1 MLSLNAE
8 PEPPA
13 PSPSST
19 SIPRAYRNFT
29 FGTGMWFGGWGML
42 QVLFSWLVVGELQAR
57 EELVGIAQL
66 ALMFPA
72 LFFLLIGGVVA
83 DRVDRRRL
91 LTGLQLAA
99 GGLAAALAAAV
110 WAGAL
115 SFSLVI
121 GFALTMGTVSALS
134 FPARDAMLYD
144 VAGENLM
151 RAVTGITLIQFIGQ
165 GIGQLLAGSAR
176 YLGSATALTL
186 ESLLFAVGALGFLQL
201 PRSISLR
208 TGRAGPVR
216 PAELLEGIREV
227 VRSPVLRPV
236 WLLVTAVGLFF
247 AGPYFVVF
255 PLLNREYFGGDVG
268 ELSLIYMTFP
278 AGSILGLILLWRRGQ
293 VRRPGRAIALAES
306 IAALCLLTISA
317 GIPFAATLAVG
328 TVWGVCGAFFI
339 STARTVFQENASD
352 AHRARVLSVH
362 MLAVLG
368 AGSLGSP
375 LAGFLAG
382 QLGTLA
388 TFAFCG
394 IAMLVFVALVCLF
407 TDIWAYE

>member
-1 MLSLNAE
+1 MTCLD
-8 PEPPA
+8 PPPDA
-13 PSPSST
+13 PVPPSST
-19 SIPRAYRNFT
+19 PRADRHFT

-57 EELVGIAQL
+57 EELVGLAQL
-66 ALMFPA
+66 ALTFPA
-72 LFFLLIGGVVA
+72 LFFLLIGGALA

-91 LTGLQLAA
+91 LTGLQLSAA
-99 GGLAAALAAAV
+99 GLAAALAAAV

-115 SFSLVI
+115 TFSLLI
-121 GFALTMGTVSALS
+121 GFALGMGTVSALS
-134 FPARDAMLYD
+134 FPARDALLYD
-144 VAGENLM
+144 VAGQNLM
-151 RAVTGITLIQFIGQ
+151 RAVTGITLVQFVGQ

-186 ESLLFAVGALGFLQL
+186 ESLLFAAGAVGFFRIPGA
-201 PRSISLR
+201 ISVR
-208 TGRAGPVR
+208 AKHAGPVR

-227 VRSPVLRPV
+227 IRSPVLRPV
-236 WLLVTAVGLFF
+236 CLLVTAVGLFF

-278 AGSILGLILLWRRGQ
+278 AGSILGLILLWTRGH
-293 VRRPGRAIALAES
+293 VRRPGRAIALAEA
-306 IAALCLLTISA
+306 IAALSLITISV
-317 GIPFAATLAVG
+317 GIPFVPTLVAG

-352 AHRARVLSVH
+352 EHRARVLSVH

-368 AGSLGSP
+368 AGTLGSP
-375 LAGFLAG
+375 LAGFLAA
-382 QLGTLA
+382 QLGTLGA
-388 TFAFCG
+388 FAFCG
-394 IAMLVFVALVCLF
+394 LAMLVFVALVCLF
-407 TDIWAYE
+407 TDIWSYE

>member
-1 MLSLNAE
+1 MLPSEA
-8 PEPPA
+8 PPDA
-13 PSPSST
+13 PVPTSSSV
-19 SIPRAYRNFT
+19 SIPRAYRDFT
-29 FGTGMWFGGWGML
+29 FGTGMWFGSWGML
-42 QVLFSWLVVGELQAR
+42 QVLFSWLVVGELQAS
-57 EELVGIAQL
+57 EELVGLAQL

-72 LFFLLIGGVVA
+72 LFFLLIGGAVA

-91 LTGLQLAA
+91 LVGLQLAA

-110 WAGAL
+110 WAGEL
-115 SFSLVI
+115 RFSLVI
-121 GFALTMGTVSALS
+121 AFALTMGTVSALA
-134 FPARDAMLYD
+134 FPARDALLYD
-144 VAGENLM
+144 VAGKNLM
-151 RAVTGITLIQFIGQ
+151 RAVAGITLTQFIGQ
-165 GIGQLLAGSAR
+165 GTGQLLAGSAR

-186 ESLLFAVGALGFLQL
+186 ESLLFAIGALGFARIPPSVSSQA
-201 PRSISLR
+201 R
-208 TGRAGPVR
+208 RAEPVR
-216 PAELLEGIREV
+216 LAEILEGIREV
-227 VRSPVLRPV
+227 VRSPVLRAA
-236 WLLVTAVGLFF
+236 WLLAMGVGLFF

-278 AGSILGLILLWRRGQ
+278 AGSILGLILLWRRGH
-293 VRRPGRAIALAES
+293 VRRPGRAIALAQAT
-306 IAALCLLTISA
+306 AALSLLVISA
-317 GIPFAATLAVG
+317 GIPLAATLLAG

-339 STARTVFQENASD
+339 SATRTLFQENASH

-362 MLAVLG
+362 MLAVMG
-368 AGSLGSP
+368 ASTLGSP

-382 QLGTLA
+382 QLGALG

>member
-1 MLSLNAE
+1 MLSPDAE
-8 PEPPA
+8 ADKPA
-13 PSPSST
+13 PTPSST
-19 SIPRAYRNFT
+19 SIPRAYRAFT

-72 LFFLLIGGVVA
+72 LFFLLIGGAVA

-144 VAGENLM
+144 VAGDNLM
-151 RAVTGITLIQFIGQ
+151 RAVTGITLIQFVGQ

-201 PRSISLR
+201 PRDISLR
-208 TGRAGPVR
+208 TVGAGPVR

-368 AGSLGSP
+368 AGTLGSP